1 MLFPNKVLIV
11 LQQELR
17 PSLGTSDQQPEILL
31 TGLEIPV
38 QHLEV
43 FIPKVR
49 EDTLSLQELLGVTTD
64 VICILMLLVPHQFMV
79 LLPP

>member
-1 MLFPNKVLIV
+1 M
-11 LQQELR
+11 LR
-17 PSLGTSDQQPEILL
+17 PSRGTSDQQPEISL

-43 FIPKVR
+43 FILKVR
-49 EDTLSLQELLGVTTD
+49 EDTLLLQELPGVTTD
-64 VICILMLLVPHQFMV
+64 VICILMLLVHHQFMV

>member
-17 PSLGTSDQQPEILL
+17 PSLGTSDHQPEISL

-38 QHLEV
+38 QHPEA
-43 FIPKVR
+43 FILKVQG
-49 EDTLSLQELLGVTTD
+49 DTLLLQELLGVTTD
-64 VICILMLLVPHQFMV
+64 VICILMLLAPHQFMV
-79 LLPP
+79 LRPP